1 MIGKKLLVE
10 LGAELFPDPFPH
22 QLVRPG
28 GIERLRHIDGDAKG
42 VRLLPRLRLVTEN
55 QELDGEAAAMARDE
69 RVHSACVSAQESP
82 RLGVKLAHRP
92 LGELAETESPALYVE
107 PQDGLTEDFGEL
119 TLHKT
124 PAHVHLP
131 QPVLSRH
138 ITLGEEQILEGL
150 GADVWRAVGVA
161 QDLDGASKPG
171 QAQRSVE
178 LRQAGVAPPVKPD
191 YS

>member
-1 MIGKKLLVE
+1 
-10 LGAELFPDPFPH
+10 
-22 QLVRPG
+22 
-28 GIERLRHIDGDAKG
+28 
-42 VRLLPRLRLVTEN
+42 
-55 QELDGEAAAMARDE
+55 MARDE
-69 RVHSACVSAQESP
+69 GVHSACVSGQESP
-82 RLGVKLAHRP
+82 RLRVKLAHRP
-92 LGELAETESPALYVE
+92 LGELAETKSPALHVE

-119 TLHKT
+119 ALRKT

-150 GADVWRAVGVA
+150 GAEVWRAVGVA